1 MFLHKSFRHVLT
13 KDQAMNIKMNSLM
26 QEDLLANRFGHIN
39 SAHLQRVWLRVV
51 EGVNAFLKANDSK
64 VMFDCTEVHVPDI
77 ENLTLIS
84 LLSEMES
91 PTEGHDYLF
100 LVING
105 IILQYNN
112 FIKSII
118 SVDLDH
124 QTTEEIQPRTLVH
137 ASKDSIM
144 MIGISSTTQSLI
156 ENLVESHWMKDD
168 QNVDIPKLS
177 RTISY
182 DIKAFIGQKRMI
194 KTPLSYLR
202 EKFDFR
208 DESSFL
214 KNGNVQPAS
223 DCFRSSDKLYFARAE
238 DLQLYEEV
246 LRSAKKLGFGGQTN
260 LRHTILVTLHTFGY
274 NDWTNLLEELLASLS
289 QLQGGTF
296 SRGTKINLCNV
307 SCDDSAQINLLKSIT
322 NDEVMEL
329 IQVCGEQL
337 SSESFRFVSL
347 PSRLAEPLDKDMKGT
362 IQEGIMRL
370 LKFKTTSGDIINEID
385 VFSTDVLEFYSERLI
400 VPASESSNEGL
411 SEFLKKNNC
420 CDEESDDIFSA
431 IPQGVS
437 IRNLI
442 DVQKTLYQ
450 IKLKL
455 LFDSKEMGPSSAAHY
470 SAHKTSHSR
479 WKWVARARSQEEKAK
494 EVDRYTWK
502 PFSNLWFEDALSKTN
517 QIESQE
523 INAESYAEEKKE
535 DTEVALNTEENVVIS
550 KNITPETLVT
560 GASVQEEDE
569 FVDALEVEE
578 ELLSAEEHLYG
589 GERRDKEEED
599 IVPIPLKAEER
610 GSTHNM
616 PFSSSTVLIIA
627 IMFIVLVVG
636 FLSINM
642 SKIHMHEEVGEEDT
656 AMPTGYQDEVKIFDE
671 EVGEE
676 DMQDFAF
683 PTDYQDEVKIFDQAL
698 GSDGDEL

>member
-1 MFLHKSFRHVLT
+1 
-13 KDQAMNIKMNSLM
+13 MNIKMNSLM
-26 QEDLLANRFGHIN
+26 QEDVLTKRFGHIN
-39 SAHLQRVWLRVV
+39 SAHLQHVWLRVV
-51 EGVNAFLKANDSK
+51 EGVNAFLNANDSK

-112 FIKSII
+112 FVKSII
-118 SVDLDH
+118 SVEPDN

-144 MIGISSTTQSLI
+144 VNGISSTTKSLI
-156 ENLVESHWMKDD
+156 ENLVESHWIKDEHTF
-168 QNVDIPKLS
+168 NILSLS
-177 RTISY
+177 RAICH
-182 DIKAFIGQKRMI
+182 DIQAFIGQIRMI

-246 LRSAKKLGFGGQTN
+246 LQSAKKLGFGGQTN

-274 NDWTNLLEELLASLS
+274 NDWTNLLEELLSALS
-289 QLQGGTF
+289 QLQGETF

-337 SSESFRFVSL
+337 SSEAFRFVSV

-370 LKFKTTSGDIINEID
+370 LKSKTSGDVINEID

-400 VPASESSNEGL
+400 VPASEPSNEGL

-431 IPQGVS
+431 IPKHVS

-442 DVQKTLYQ
+442 DLQKTLYQ
-450 IKLKL
+450 MKLKL
-455 LFDSKEMGPSSAAHY
+455 LFDSKEVGPSSASPY
-470 SAHKTSHSR
+470 SAHKTGHSR
-479 WKWVARARSQEEKAK
+479 WKWVARARSQEEKAE

-517 QIESQE
+517 QIESQQE
-523 INAESYAEEKKE
+523 INAESEDEEKKE

-578 ELLSAEEHLYG
+578 ELLSAEEHLYD

-599 IVPIPLKAEER
+599 IVPIPLKAEEC
-610 GSTHNM
+610 GSRHNK
-616 PFSSSTVLIIA
+616 PFASSTVLIIA
-627 IMFIVLVVG
+627 IVFIVLVVG

-642 SKIHMHEEVGEEDT
+642 SKIHMHEEVGEEVL
-656 AMPTGYQDEVKIFDE
+656 E
-671 EVGEE
+671 
-676 DMQDFAF
+676 FAL
-683 PTDYQDEVKIFDQAL
+683 PTDSEGEVNIFDQAF